1 MLHTDNETVQYMFLY
16 LSGILVIP
24 NMSLDTIRKNKYY
37 QFYPQQRRIS
47 KLFHG

>member
-1 MLHTDNETVQYMFLY
+1 MLHTDNETVHFSY

-24 NMSLDTIRKNKYY
+24 NMSVDTIRKNKYY

>member
-1 MLHTDNETVQYMFLY
+1 MLHTDNETVLFLY